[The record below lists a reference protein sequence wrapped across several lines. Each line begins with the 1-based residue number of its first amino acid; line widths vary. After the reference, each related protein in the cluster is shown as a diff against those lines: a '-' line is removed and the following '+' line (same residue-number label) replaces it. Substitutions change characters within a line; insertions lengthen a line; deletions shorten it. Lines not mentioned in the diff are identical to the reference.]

1 MSPELIRYN
10 KKVDSLRD
18 VLKQHGFEDLEFFWY
33 SDGFYNA
40 RWADMSVAVEEP
52 DRKESLTY
60 WQFGFKSL
68 NDKIKRLWLHAL
80 HSPYYDETFS
90 FRFELRYFPEVQLHE
105 RVGYFGPTSVLTIC
119 DILEEDLP
127 NLQKHIDYL
136 INLK

>member
-1 MSPELIRYN
+1 MSPELIKYS

-127 NLQKHIDYL
+127 NLQKYINYL
-136 INLK
+136 LNIV